1 MTAVCL
7 YKLDN
12 ADIGGWVGSFCSG
25 PGRGHKVLGL
35 MDCSRQGND
44 VRVSIKEL
52 LVLWTGAKMREYWF
66 VTEPMG
72 STSYRHLELMNSAL
86 HLKHP
91 REGGWA
97 RKEGCR
103 NSV

>member
-1 MTAVCL
+1 MHLSFKISMTAVCL

-44 VRVSIKEL
+44 VHVSKNFL
-52 LVLWTGAKMREYWF
+52 FFGQV
-66 VTEPMG
+66 
-72 STSYRHLELMNSAL
+72 
-86 HLKHP
+86 P
-91 REGGWA
+91 R
-97 RKEGCR
+97 
-103 NSV
+103 